1 MLWHHIL
8 TEVTV
13 SSTRAIDYIRQKLS
27 VLNSEKLLHS
37 KTKKYYLEQID
48 LADSKI
54 SELNLEIKDW
64 AEALK
69 QLKEK
74 K

>member
-37 KTKKYYLEQID
+37 KTKKYYLEQTD